1 MRHAVKRASFCLS
14 RQRSRLSQ
22 SQERLHQGLNS
33 VGAHTWNIIQERRSV
48 LQIHDT
54 LLEEHDV
61 HADRCERCQYC
72 LVLTIL

>member
-1 MRHAVKRASFCLS
+1 NPTPLRGVNIARHAVKRASFCLA

-22 SQERLHQGLNS
+22 SRERLYQGLNP

-54 LLEEHDV
+54 LL
-61 HADRCERCQYC
+61 
-72 LVLTIL
+72 

>member
-1 MRHAVKRASFCLS
+1 M
-14 RQRSRLSQ
+14 
-22 SQERLHQGLNS
+22 HQGLNP